1 MLVIKKKN
9 LFSSLDGEKKKILY
23 KGMMIKMNCPF
34 PNFTS
39 LPNVPWSGVRNI
51 SYHVLHFACSKDSI
65 SSLYGKGKKTL
76 YSKLGY

>member
-1 MLVIKKKN
+1 MLVIKKK

-39 LPNVPWSGVRNI
+39 LPNVPRSGVRNI
-51 SYHVLHFACSKDSI
+51 SYHVLHFACSKGSI
-65 SSLYGKGKKTL
+65 SSLYGKGKKTM
-76 YSKLGY
+76 YSKLRY